1 MPNPAET
8 RVARWLRAWD
18 ARGVHRTGTA
28 GDRTGADWLARI
40 AGTFGAQVT
49 VEAFTLQRLDPIEAY
64 LELEGELLQGVPVF
78 DAPSTSPEGV
88 AAPLGEHGIA
98 VAELS
103 PWTVYSEDYR
113 TLRSAGTHQAL
124 AIICQGMR
132 PGLALLNAEQF
143 NHPYGAPAIHLH
155 SNAGAT
161 VRTAAARGAPARL
174 VSHSRRVQAEA
185 RNIVVSLPGRDP
197 SLPPVVVMTPRSSWW
212 QSTSERGGGLVCW
225 LETLRA
231 LLAEPPDCPVVLT
244 ANSGHELGHL
254 GLDDFCARRPGW
266 DQPGAATWVHY
277 GANIGAAGG
286 TLSIMSNDDGL
297 RDQMADALVQA
308 GQPADAMVP
317 KTRVPSGETRDIH
330 KAGGRYVTLVGTNPL
345 FHLPQDTWPHA
356 VNVAAVARIAAGA
369 ARMVVG
375 LTRIAV

>member
-40 AGTFGAQVT
+40 ATSFGAAVT
-49 VEAFTLQRLDPIEAY
+49 VETFTLSRLDPIEAY
-64 LELEGELLQGVPVF
+64 LEIDGARLEGVPVF
-78 DAPSTSPEGV
+78 DAPPTGPEGIAGV
-88 AAPLGEHGIA
+88 LGDEGIA

-103 PWTVYSEDYR
+103 PWTVYSEDYH
-113 TLRSAGTHQAL
+113 TLRRSGLHQGL
-124 AIICQGMR
+124 VIVCQGMR

-143 NHPYGAPAIHLH
+143 NQPYGGPAIQL
-155 SNAGAT
+155 SST
-161 VRTAAARGAPARL
+161 MRDTMRTAVARGTSARL
-174 VSHSRRVQAEA
+174 VSHSRRVQSEA
-185 RNIVVSLPGRDP
+185 RNIVVSLTGRDP

-266 DQPGAATWVHY
+266 DQPGAATWVHF

-297 RDQMADALVQA
+297 RDSMAEALVQA
-308 GQPADAMVP
+308 GRPTETMAP
-317 KTRVPSGETRDIH
+317 KTQVPSGETRDIH
-330 KAGGRYVTLVGTNPL
+330 RAGGRYVTLVGTNPL

-356 VNVAAVARIAAGA
+356 VNVGAVARIAAGA
-369 ARMVVG
+369 ARMVVAV
-375 LTRIAV
+375 TREAG